1 MWKSVSVKVNI
12 VKKAVAIN
20 FTGIGTVVNT
30 LAIIVGCL
38 LGFLFQRLLNDKLQK
53 TIIQAIGVSVIF
65 IGISGTLSHMLV
77 INGHTIGTQGALMV
91 TISLTLGSFI
101 GELLGIDAWFTHLGN
116 WLRKRAGAS
125 GDSLFVEGF
134 VSATLT
140 VCVGAMAIIGPI
152 QDALEHDPTMLFT
165 KAILDGVIIAIY
177 TASFGLGAAFS
188 ALPVFVF
195 QITVTFLAVLIN
207 QFLTPAMTAGISTVG
222 SMMIFCIG
230 INLLFD
236 TKIRV
241 ANMLP
246 GLLAVVGYVALF

>member
-30 LAIIVGCL
+30 LAIIVGGL

-65 IGISGTLSHMLV
+65 IGISGT
-77 INGHTIGTQGALMV
+77 QGALMV
-91 TISLTLGSFI
+91 TISLTLGGLI

-177 TASFGLGAAFS
+177 TASFGLSAAFS

-246 GLLAVVGYVALF
+246 GLLVVVGYVALF

>member
-1 MWKSVSVKVNI
+1 M
-12 VKKAVAIN
+12 
-20 FTGIGTVVNT
+20 VNT
-30 LAIIVGCL
+30 SAIVVGGL

-53 TIIQAIGVSVIF
+53 TILQAIGVSVIF

-77 INGHTIGTQGALMV
+77 VNGHSISTQGALMV
-91 TISLTLGSFI
+91 TISLTLGGLI
-101 GELLGIDAWFTHLGN
+101 GELLDINGWFNTLGD
-116 WLRKRAGAS
+116 WLRQKAGAS
-125 GDSLFVEGF
+125 SESLFVEGF

-177 TASFGLGAAFS
+177 TASFGMGATFS

-195 QITVTFLAVLIN
+195 QMTVTLLAVVVN
-207 QFLTPAMTAGISTVG
+207 QFLTPEMTNGISTVG

-230 INLLFD
+230 VNLLFD

-246 GLLAVVGYVALF
+246 GLLIVVGYVALF

>member
-1 MWKSVSVKVNI
+1 M
-12 VKKAVAIN
+12 
-20 FTGIGTVVNT
+20 VNT
-30 LAIIVGCL
+30 LAIIVGGL

-65 IGISGTLSHMLV
+65 IGISGT
-77 INGHTIGTQGALMV
+77 QGALMV
-91 TISLTLGSFI
+91 TISLTLGGLI

-177 TASFGLGAAFS
+177 TASFGLSAAFS

-246 GLLAVVGYVALF
+246 GLLVVVGYVALF